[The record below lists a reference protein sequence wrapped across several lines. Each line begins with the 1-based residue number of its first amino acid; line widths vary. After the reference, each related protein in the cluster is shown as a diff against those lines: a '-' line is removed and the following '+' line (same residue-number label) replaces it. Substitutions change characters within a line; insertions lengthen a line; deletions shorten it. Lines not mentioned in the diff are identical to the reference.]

1 MPHESIVS
9 VRNLTLRYR
18 DRTAIDDLSFDVP
31 VGNVLAVLGP
41 NGAGKT
47 TLIRTLTTLI
57 RASSGSIQIAGH
69 DAVADPASVRRHI
82 ALTGQS
88 SAIDPDLTVTENL
101 IMIGRLYGLAEPQR
115 RGNEIVDRLDLADIG
130 GRRVSEL
137 SGGNQRRAD
146 LALGLVSSPSVLFL
160 DEPTTGL
167 DPRARSQLWNV
178 VSGLTATGISVI
190 LTTQYLEEADRL
202 ADKVLLLDAG
212 RAVAIGTP
220 TELKRSLGG
229 HTITMT
235 ADSARD
241 VDRTR
246 AIADSQG
253 LLLNEGVELF
263 QLSVATPHPAA
274 TGDFL
279 SAFGKAEIALRDIEI
294 SRPTLDQVFL
304 SLTTGVNS

>member
-1 MPHESIVS
+1 MPHESAVT
-9 VRNLTLRYR
+9 VRNLTVRYR
-18 DRTAIDDLSFDVP
+18 DRTAIDDVSFDVP
-31 VGNVLAVLGP
+31 AGKVLAVLGP

-47 TLIRTLTTLI
+47 TLIKTLTTLI

-101 IMIGRLYGLAEPQR
+101 IMIGRLYGHADPHS
-115 RGNEIVDRLDLADIG
+115 RGNEIVDQLDLADIAD
-130 GRRVSEL
+130 RRVSEL

-146 LALGLVSSPSVLFL
+146 LALSLVSSPSVLFL

-178 VSGLTATGISVI
+178 VSGLTAGGTSVI

-202 ADKVLLLDAG
+202 ADEVLLLDAG

-220 TELKRSLGG
+220 TDLKGRLGG
-229 HTITMT
+229 HTITVT
-235 ADSARD
+235 GETARD

-246 AIADSQG
+246 AIADAHR
-253 LLLNEGVELF
+253 LRVTEGVELF

-279 SAFGKAEIALRDIEI
+279 SVFGQAEIALRDIEI

>member
-1 MPHESIVS
+1 MGHESIVS
-9 VRNLTLRYR
+9 VRNLTVRYR

-31 VGNVLAVLGP
+31 AGNVLAVLGP

-47 TLIRTLTTLI
+47 TLIKTLTTLI

-69 DAVADPASVRRHI
+69 DAVAVPASVRRHS

-88 SAIDPDLTVTENL
+88 SAIDPALTVTENL
-101 IMIGRLYGLAEPQR
+101 TMIGTLYGHADPRR
-115 RGNEIVDRLDLADIG
+115 RGNEIIDQLDLVDIA

-146 LALGLVSSPSVLFL
+146 LALSLVSSPSVLFL

-178 VSGLTATGISVI
+178 VSGLTASGTSVI

-202 ADKVLLLDAG
+202 ADEVLLLDTG

-220 TELKRSLGG
+220 TELKRRLGG

-235 ADSARD
+235 ADTARD
-241 VDRTR
+241 VERTR
-246 AIADSQG
+246 AIADAQG
-253 LLLNEGVELF
+253 LLLDEGVELF